1 MDVDEPK
8 SEANPSAGVP
18 APPAPANVPE
28 PTPAAPVPT
37 PQEAP
42 SPAPAGVPDK
52 PTVEKKAGGQG
63 QRASIG
69 QMHDSD
75 WMLDTSGSVPQI
87 KVVSTAAGNKRI
99 PKKTLIR
106 FEAVGKLIRSNTAP
120 PDSIPLDLTETS
132 IVVDVAKCL
141 RCTAFTRQS
150 VTPIIM
156 LHVTGTI
163 MKFTEEPTYC
173 DAERDD

>member
-18 APPAPANVPE
+18 APPAPAKVPE

-37 PQEAP
+37 PQEAN

-69 QMHDSD
+69 QLHDSD

-106 FEAVGKLIRSNTAP
+106 C
-120 PDSIPLDLTETS
+120 DLTATS

-150 VTPIIM
+150 VTTIIM

>member
-1 MDVDEPK
+1 MRVKTRGASGLGGKSELLVSYGLHYDTSGKRPRLENFFPRAQEPMDVDEPK

-18 APPAPANVPE
+18 APPAAAKVPE

-37 PQEAP
+37 PQEAN

-69 QMHDSD
+69 QLHDSD

-87 KVVSTAAGNKRI
+87 KVVSTAAG
-99 PKKTLIR
+99 
-106 FEAVGKLIRSNTAP
+106 RSR
-120 PDSIPLDLTETS
+120 L
-132 IVVDVAKCL
+132 
-141 RCTAFTRQS
+141 
-150 VTPIIM
+150 
-156 LHVTGTI
+156 
-163 MKFTEEPTYC
+163 
-173 DAERDD
+173 